1 LVIPVTRIPPRLA
14 THTQFSGNPPPA
26 PSQGYPYPSAGLPH
40 PRPRLRRDT
49 RTLLS
54 AAPTPPAPSWGDTR
68 IPRRRPP
75 PRPRLLRDTRTLP
88 APPPHPRLR
97 GDTRLQRAASNHS
110 NTPPTPAGGYH
121 TLLLAASTPPTPA
134 ARDTHALLSA
144 ASTPSVPS
152 LADTRIPRRPPPP
165 HPRLRRSSPA
175 PTGRGPCVA
184 ISGGQSCPA
193 LLQGLPMLWT
203 VWISPRG
210 VGPTGRGNSFPLPCL
225 PHSNHLTSRR
235 QAIHTLLPA
244 APTPLVPSQGYPH
257 ASAGSSHPTHAFGGR
272 LPMHFSPAS
281 PTPPAPAALL
291 PRPTRGAGSVRGD
304 TWWAV
309 VSGSSPGSPHAVD
322 RVDIA
327 TRGGADVEGELVPP
341 PLSPTLQ
348 PSYFSPAPPPR
359 PRLIRNGS
367 RPPLCRDHL

>member
-244 APTPLVPSQGYPH
+244 
-257 ASAGSSHPTHAFGGR
+257 
-272 LPMHFSPAS
+272 
-281 PTPPAPAALL
+281 
-291 PRPTRGAGSVRGD
+291 
-304 TWWAV
+304 
-309 VSGSSPGSPHAVD
+309 
-322 RVDIA
+322 
-327 TRGGADVEGELVPP
+327 
-341 PLSPTLQ
+341 
-348 PSYFSPAPPPR
+348 PPPR
-359 PRLIRNGS
+359 PRLRQGIPVPFC
-367 RPPLCRDHL
+367 RPPRPASACGKGYPYPSAGLPHPTRACGKGYPYPSAGLPHPTRACGAPPPPPPGGVGSAWRYQGSNRIRGVAGGKPYPGCSRRAAVSGV

>member
-97 GDTRLQRAASNHS
+97 GDTHLQRAASNHS

-152 LADTRIPRRPPPP
+152 LADARIPRRPPPP

-281 PTPPAPAALL
+281 PTPPAPSA
-291 PRPTRGAGSVRGD
+291 GD
-304 TWWAV
+304 T
-309 VSGSSPGSPHAVD
+309 
-322 RVDIA
+322 R
-327 TRGGADVEGELVPP
+327 
-341 PLSPTLQ
+341 TLL
-348 PSYFSPAPPPR
+348 PAPPPR
-359 PRLIRNGS
+359 QRLRQGIPISFCRPPPPHPRLRQGIPIS
-367 RPPLCRDHL
+367 FCRPPPPHPRLRRSSPAPTRGRGQCVAISGEQPYPGCSWWEAVSGV